1 MALVG
6 IPIRL
11 LHEAESH
18 VITVELKNSE
28 IYRGMLL
35 KSQDNMNL
43 ELTTVTHTARDG
55 QVQKMEQVSNQNM
68 FITCGTH
75 VLQNDSCVLIH
86 YFAEEVT
93 SKASTA

>member
-43 ELTTVTHTARDG
+43 ELTTVTHHCLYHCLSAT
-55 QVQKMEQVSNQNM
+55 
-68 FITCGTH
+68 
-75 VLQNDSCVLIH
+75 VLLANAQ
-86 YFAEEVT
+86 T
-93 SKASTA
+93 STTR